1 MGMRTGNWAE
11 FIAPGLIEYAVNE
24 YQMYSPKYPRMTM
37 VMDMDG
43 AYDESVNATGIK
55 DLVAENE
62 GSSTS
67 EQEMLEG
74 YKTRYTPVKYRTK
87 VKITRELYDDGR
99 YGDMKSFVREQI
111 SISSRISEEKIATSL
126 FRSGFSAYT
135 SYGDAIRLYST
146 LHPRKDGGSTQSNA
160 SSTGITLTEANLETQ
175 FLLLEKVL
183 SDTGQIIEVVGDS
196 LVKLLVPHDL
206 EKEAKIITGSTLR
219 SATANNDTNVYLGSY
234 EVIPSR
240 YLGAEVAANGLGE
253 TVGSATAWYLQ
264 SPIYN
269 KLTVK
274 FRDRFEATDWFDEDT
289 EILWIKA
296 RVRMAK
302 GWNDWRGNVGSKG
315 DGAAYSS

>member
-1 MGMRTGNWAE
+1 MRTGNWAE

-24 YQMYSPKYPRMTM
+24 YQMYTPMYPRM
-37 VMDMDG
+37 VRVIDMDG

-99 YGDMKSFVREQI
+99 YGDMREFVREQV
-111 SISSRISEEKIATSL
+111 SISSRLSEEKIATSL
-126 FRSGFSAYT
+126 WRSGFSAYT
-135 SYGDAIRLYST
+135 SYGDGLRLWST
-146 LHPRKDGGSTQSNA
+146 LHPRRDGGSNQSNA
-160 SSTGITLTEANLETQ
+160 SDTSLVFSEANLETQ

-183 SDTGQIIEVVGDS
+183 SDTGQIIEVVGNG
-196 LVKLLVPHDL
+196 LVKLFVPHDL
-206 EKEAKIITGSTLR
+206 KKEAMIVTDSKLR
-219 SATANNDTNVYLGSY
+219 SGTADNDQNTYLGSY
-234 EVIPSR
+234 ETIPSR
-240 YLGAEVAANGLGE
+240 YLGAEVAAAGLGE
-253 TVGSATAWYLQ
+253 TIGSATAWYLQ

-269 KLTVK
+269 KITVK
-274 FRDRFEATDWFDEDT
+274 FRDRFEATDWYDEDT

-302 GWNDWRGNVGSKG
+302 GWHDWRGNVGSKG
-315 DGAAYSS
+315 DGSGYSS